1 VKRLAAGSRGPREIA
16 DFVGREAGVFVRST
30 YLQYVA
36 LFQWASIRGYI
47 AYKVLLPVTQ
57 ILFFVELGVYASGKQ
72 NALYFAL
79 GNAMQLTANAGIFG
93 VIATVANERQYG
105 TLPILLASPANRLV
119 TFLSRAFVNVI
130 DGIVTVAVGLAIAV
144 ALFGLDLHHAN
155 FPLLAFCVV
164 LISLT
169 TAGLGLMFG
178 SIGLVMRDAI
188 IIANV
193 VYYALLIV
201 CGINFPVSRLPGAL
215 QLVSY
220 ALPLTRGVQAARDAA
235 AGASFGQVTGL
246 VAGELLVGAAWAFA
260 GYVLFRL
267 LESWARRGGLQEA
280 Y

>member
-1 VKRLAAGSRGPREIA
+1 VRNIAA
-16 DFVGREAGVFVRST
+16 EAAVFARST

-36 LFQWASIRGYI
+36 LFQWASIRGYV

-57 ILFFVELGVYASGKQ
+57 ILFFVELGVYASGRQ

-119 TFLSRAFVNVI
+119 TFLSRAIVNVI
-130 DGIVTVAVGLAIAV
+130 DGIATVVVALAVAI
-144 ALFGLDLHHAN
+144 ALFGLDLHRAN
-155 FPLLAFCVV
+155 FVLLGLCIV
-164 LISLT
+164 LISFT

-188 IIANV
+188 IVANV

-215 QLVSY
+215 QIVSY

-235 AGASFGQVTGL
+235 AGASFGQVAGL
-246 VAGELLVGAAWAFA
+246 VAGELLVGATWALA
-260 GYVLFRL
+260 GYLLFRL

>member
-1 VKRLAAGSRGPREIA
+1 MKRLAA
-16 DFVGREAGVFVRST
+16 EAAVFARST

-47 AYKVLLPVTQ
+47 AYKILLPVTQ
-57 ILFFVELGVYASGKQ
+57 ILFFVELGVYASGRQ

-105 TLPILLASPANRLV
+105 TLPILLASPANRAV

-130 DGIVTVAVGLAIAV
+130 DGILTVAVGLGIAV
-144 ALFGLDLHHAN
+144 VLFGLDLHHAN

-193 VYYALLIV
+193 VYYLLLIV
-201 CGINFPVSRLPGAL
+201 CGVNFPVSRLPEVL
-215 QLVSY
+215 QWVAYS
-220 ALPLTRGVQAARDAA
+220 LPLTRGIEAAREAA
-235 AGASFGQVTGL
+235 AGASLASVSG
-246 VAGELLVGAAWAFA
+246 LLVGEVLVGVVWALA
-260 GYVLFRL
+260 GYALFRG
-267 LESWARRGGLQEA
+267 LEAYARRGGLQEA

>member
-1 VKRLAAGSRGPREIA
+1 MSRISQEAAIFA
-16 DFVGREAGVFVRST
+16 RST

-36 LFQWASIRGYI
+36 LFQWASVRGYI

-57 ILFFVELGVYASGKQ
+57 ILFFVELGVYATGRQ
-72 NALYFAL
+72 NALYYAL

-105 TLPILLASPANRLV
+105 TLPLLLASPANRLV
-119 TFLSRAFVNVI
+119 TFLSRATVNVI
-130 DGIVTVAVGLAIAV
+130 DGMATVVVGLGIAV
-144 ALFGLDLHHAN
+144 VIFGLDLSHAN
-155 FPLLAFCVV
+155 IPLLGACV
-164 LISLT
+164 LIISLT

-193 VYYALLIV
+193 VYYLLLIV
-201 CGINFPVSRLPGAL
+201 CGINFPVSRLPAAL

-220 ALPLTRGVQAARDAA
+220 SLPLTRGVQAAREAA
-235 AGASFGQVTGL
+235 AGGSLGQVSGL
-246 VAGELLVGAAWAFA
+246 LAGELLVGMLWALG
-260 GYVLFRL
+260 GYLLFRV
-267 LESWARRGGLQEA
+267 LENYARRGGLQEA

>member
-1 VKRLAAGSRGPREIA
+1 MVLSEAA
-16 DFVGREAGVFVRST
+16 VFARST

-36 LFQWASIRGYI
+36 LFQWASIRGYV

-57 ILFFVELGVYASGKQ
+57 ILFFVELGVYATGSQ

-79 GNAMQLTANAGIFG
+79 GNALQLTANAGIFG

-105 TLPILLASPANRLV
+105 TLPLLLGSPANRLV
-119 TFLSRAFVNVI
+119 TFLSRAVVNVI
-130 DGIVTVAVGLAIAV
+130 DGIATVIVALAIALV
-144 ALFGLDLHHAN
+144 LFGLNLAHAN
-155 FPLLAFCVV
+155 LCVLV
-164 LISLT
+164 ISLT

-201 CGINFPVSRLPGAL
+201 CGINFPVSRLPGVL
-215 QLVSY
+215 QVVAYS
-220 ALPLTRGVQAARDAA
+220 LPLTRGVEAAREAV
-235 AGASFGQVTGL
+235 AGASLAQ
-246 VAGELLVGAAWAFA
+246 VAGLLGGELVVGATWALA
-260 GYVLFRL
+260 GYLLFIY
-267 LESWARRGGLQEA
+267 LENVSRRGGLQEA

>member
-1 VKRLAAGSRGPREIA
+1 MKRLTAEVA
-16 DFVGREAGVFVRST
+16 VFARST

-36 LFQWASIRGYI
+36 LFQWASVRGYI

-57 ILFFVELGVYASGKQ
+57 ILFFVELGVYATGRQ

-105 TLPILLASPANRLV
+105 TLPLLLGSPANRIV
-119 TFLSRAFVNVI
+119 TFLSRAVVNVI
-130 DGIVTVAVGLAIAV
+130 DGIATVIVGLGVTVV
-144 ALFGLDLHHAN
+144 LFGLDLHHAN
-155 FPLLAFCVV
+155 LPLLGLCVLV
-164 LISLT
+164 ISLT

-193 VYYALLIV
+193 VYYLLLIV
-201 CGINFPVSRLPGAL
+201 CGINFPVSRLPAAL
-215 QLVSY
+215 QVVSY
-220 ALPLTRGVQAARDAA
+220 ALPLTRGVQAAREAA
-235 AGASFGQVTGL
+235 AGASLGQVSGL
-246 VAGELLVGAAWAFA
+246 LAGELAIGFAWAFG
-260 GYVLFRL
+260 GYLLFRY
-267 LESWARRGGLQEA
+267 LENYARRGGLQEA